1 MTTCP
6 QSKLFNN
13 QFENMEKRFT
23 RIEERTEASFKDL
36 QWSIKNIETLLNKS
50 VTEQK
55 VFNENVV
62 LKKDLKETVQEMK
75 QNNENVDLQ
84 LNNTLVQ
91 IEETNTRQ
99 ESKTATALTTLSTTW
114 ESKQKESV
122 ESFSTM
128 LENYGTKTEFT
139 DLNNT
144 SMKEIKVLKEFVR

>member
-62 LKKDLKETVQEMK
+62 LKKDLKDTVQEMK
-75 QNNENVDLQ
+75 QNNEKYYFPKNKWNIIV
-84 LNNTLVQ
+84 
-91 IEETNTRQ
+91 
-99 ESKTATALTTLSTTW
+99 ALWIIAFLAVISILI
-114 ESKQKESV
+114 
-122 ESFSTM
+122 M
-128 LENYGTKTEFT
+128 LINKIYGTNFI
-139 DLNNT
+139 L
-144 SMKEIKVLKEFVR
+144 